1 MWGCQLR
8 SIGILLP
15 FLLFGHLSAFTAA
28 HTNVEKPVV
37 AFDRHPK
44 RPHAYSSVLRQ
55 RGGQL
60 DLPVSRANSKL
71 SSAVGKDDSFIATP
85 GTAEKF
91 KTFASKNS
99 FLLGMFVSVGLARV
113 FPALG
118 KNGGVL
124 RPELFIGKF
133 GVTLIFLLSGISL
146 ELSDLTQAASNFKL
160 NTMVQLV
167 TFGAWP
173 VLGLGLRAVFS
184 TFLPNAFPQAL
195 LDGLLIL
202 TCLPTT
208 VNMCIFLTS
217 AAGGN
222 VASSLWNAIVS
233 NLGTMLFVFLSLCCW
248 IRTHVRLLLIH
259 TIQLTALLVLNCFYQ
274 LESLLR
280 LHYSSNSLALKSSYP
295 FLTWLPSFVARYCF
309 LWQLARR

>member
-28 HTNVEKPVV
+28 HTNVEKPIV
-37 AFDRHPK
+37 AFDRHLK

-71 SSAVGKDDSFIATP
+71 SSAVGRDDSFENTP
-85 GTAEKF
+85 GTVEKF
-91 KTFASKNS
+91 KTFANKNS
-99 FLLGMFVSVGLARV
+99 FLRA

-133 GVTLIFLLSGISL
+133 GVMLIFLLSGLSL
-146 ELSDLTQAASNFKL
+146 ELSDLAQAASNFKL
-160 NTMVQLV
+160 NTMVQSV

-173 VLGLGLRAVFS
+173 LLGLGLRAVFS

-208 VNMCIFLTS
+208 VNMCILLTS

-233 NLGTMLFVFLSLCCW
+233 NLGTIIIVFLCLFLCCW
-248 IRTHVRLLLIH
+248 IRTHARLLLIH
-259 TIQLTALLVLNCFYQ
+259 SIRLTALLASICPFSWYIYYACTALSI
-274 LESLLR
+274 LWR
-280 LHYSSNSLALKSSYP
+280 SNPVTLSRHGRKAL
-295 FLTWLPSFVARYCF
+295 F
-309 LWQLARR
+309 

>member
-28 HTNVEKPVV
+28 HTNVEKPIV
-37 AFDRHPK
+37 AFDRHLK

-71 SSAVGKDDSFIATP
+71 SSAVGRDDSFENTP
-85 GTAEKF
+85 GTVEKF
-91 KTFASKNS
+91 KTFANKNS
-99 FLLGMFVSVGLARV
+99 FLLGMFVSVGLARA

-133 GVTLIFLLSGISL
+133 GVMLIFLLSGLSL
-146 ELSDLTQAASNFKL
+146 ELSDLAQAASNFKL
-160 NTMVQLV
+160 NTMVQSV

-173 VLGLGLRAVFS
+173 LLGLGLRAVFS

-208 VNMCIFLTS
+208 VNMCILLTS

-233 NLGTMLFVFLSLCCW
+233 NLGTIIIVFLCLFLCCW
-248 IRTHVRLLLIH
+248 IRTHARL
-259 TIQLTALLVLNCFYQ
+259 
-274 LESLLR
+274 
-280 LHYSSNSLALKSSYP
+280 
-295 FLTWLPSFVARYCF
+295 
-309 LWQLARR
+309 